1 MAEVILNDN
10 STYVDGGNESI
21 IITRDVA
28 DIPGGVVLDVTG
40 ITETVLE
47 AGRVI
52 MQNTETK
59 DYYPLGVTSGAYTT
73 PAEGA
78 TVRYAGIL
86 KHTITT
92 AKPLAAVLTIGQ
104 VNAAACPVPITD
116 TIAAALPKI
125 EFLYL
130 GSGSGSSSSDES

>member
-52 MQNTETK
+52 VQNTTTK
-59 DYYPLGVTSGAYTT
+59 DYSPLGVTEGAYDTL
-73 PAEGA
+73 EKG
-78 TVRYAGIL
+78 YEFAGIL

-92 AKPLAAVLTIGQ
+92 AKAIAAVLTIGQ
-104 VNAAACPVPITD
+104 VNAAACPYPITA
-116 TIAAALPKI
+116 TIAAGLPRI

-130 GSGSGSSSSDES
+130 GYKGE

>member
-10 STYVDGGNESI
+10 STVIDGGNESI

-28 DIPGGVVLDVTG
+28 DIPGGVALNVTG
-40 ITETVLE
+40 ITDTVLE

-59 DYYPLGVTSGAYTT
+59 DYYPLGVSDGAYVA
-73 PAEGA
+73 PEGGSA
-78 TVRYAGIL
+78 VRYAGIL

-130 GSGSGSSSSDES
+130 GSGNGSSSSSGD